1 MSQNRTERCSP
12 ICKHINEINKYHK
25 KKYKSYKS
33 KEHKSSKSLPGI
45 QETCMSPNQMQ
56 YSELR
61 VSSSRNH
68 KQIKEEF
75 RFNNYKHILN
85 KVFVMNPNL
94 IHDVADFWKFVEK
107 YETVKKR
114 LDDSNELA
122 VNSALNSIGMPERYH
137 KYYCL
142 NLRLSL
148 SYEEL
153 FAHISEMEQLTK
165 SRLLKFKDIIV
176 LYLDFNQ
183 REKFNKLKKL
193 RDMQNNLPITQ
204 YKKIIMKTI
213 KEEKVIIIAG
223 DTGCGKSTQIPQYL
237 YEAGFQRIGKAI

>member
-1 MSQNRTERCSP
+1 MSQNRTEQCSS
-12 ICKHINEINKYHK
+12 ICKDINEINKYHK

-33 KEHKSSKSLPGI
+33 KEHKSSKSLSRN
-45 QETCMSPNQMQ
+45 QETYISSNQMQ
-56 YSELR
+56 HSELPF
-61 VSSSRNH
+61 SSLRNH
-68 KQIKEEF
+68 KQVEEDF
-75 RFNNYKHILN
+75 RFNNYKYILN
-85 KVFVMNPNL
+85 KVFITNLNL

-114 LDDSNELA
+114 LDDSDELA
-122 VNSALNSIGMPERYH
+122 VNSTLNSIGVPEKYH

-142 NLRLSL
+142 NLRLNL

-183 REKFNKLKKL
+183 REKFSKLKKL
-193 RDMQNNLPITQ
+193 RDMQDNLPITQ
-204 YKKIIMKTI
+204 YKKVIMKTI

-237 YEAGFQRIGKAI
+237 YEAGFQRIGKVI